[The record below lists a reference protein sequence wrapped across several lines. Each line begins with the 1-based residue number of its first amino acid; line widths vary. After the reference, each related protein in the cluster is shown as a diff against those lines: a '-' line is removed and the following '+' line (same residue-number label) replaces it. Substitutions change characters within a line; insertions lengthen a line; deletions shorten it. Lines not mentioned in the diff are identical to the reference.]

1 MNDPIAADS
10 VAVGRSYNGAVGM
23 RYRDTSLTVGFCASL
38 ALHAAVAYLMLTTY
52 TREFGRVYLNAD
64 SSVQAAAMRRPALVP
79 VFNPPAPDDIGQAN
93 GRGEYNDSTPGD
105 TPMAARQADE
115 LQALL
120 SRATPGN
127 HGTTGD
133 RPTNTKTDVGD
144 PGQNQLA
151 APVMPGAPGKPGA
164 PGAAGAP
171 GMPGSAAAASPPAP
185 QSPAPPQPPD
195 SSGTPAAIAANNPGQ
210 MGLEQSQPT
219 PRLTPQAPAIK
230 PQSPPAAANK
240 PDPSEIAMG
249 AIPPPAIH
257 SQAQTSPP
265 TTTPNTAAAPDATPV
280 ALAMAINPPAPA
292 ASAAEANSSASAL
305 AHPPT
310 PAASSAETDHD
321 TAAAPASGSAGQSG
335 QNGAGGSGASA
346 VAASS
351 PGRPIPQSESDSDP
365 FSKAFAVNFRAGRVD
380 ARTGRKIK
388 TVRPDLSLAAM
399 YDLAGGANPS
409 VTVKA
414 RIDETGA
421 VTDVAIL
428 TSSGV
433 NEIDLPCLR
442 AVQQWW
448 IDPALDAQGK
458 PIKDVVVI
466 RINFR

>member
-1 MNDPIAADS
+1 
-10 VAVGRSYNGAVGM
+10 M
-23 RYRDTSLTVGFCASL
+23 RYRDTSLTIGFCASL

-52 TREFGRVYLNAD
+52 TREFGRVYVNAD

-105 TPMAARQADE
+105 TPMAARQAEE

-133 RPTNTKTDVGD
+133 RPTNAKTDVGD

-171 GMPGSAAAASPPAP
+171 GMPGSSAAASPPAAQP
-185 QSPAPPQPPD
+185 PAPPQPPD
-195 SSGTPAAIAANNPGQ
+195 SSATPAAVAANNAGQ

-230 PQSPPAAANK
+230 PQAAPAAANR
-240 PDPSEIAMG
+240 PDPSEIATG
-249 AIPPPAIH
+249 AIPPTAIH
-257 SQAQTSPP
+257 SQAQTPPP
-265 TTTPNTAAAPDATPV
+265 TTMPETAAAPDATPV
-280 ALAMAINPPAPA
+280 ALAMAINPPVPT
-292 ASAAEANSSASAL
+292 ASAAEASSSAAAP

-321 TAAAPASGSAGQSG
+321 TTAASASGSAGQAGRSGQSG
-335 QNGAGGSGASA
+335 QNGAGGSGANA

-351 PGRPIPQSESDSDP
+351 PGRPIPQSDSDSDP
-365 FSKAFAVNFRAGRVD
+365 FSKAFAVNFQAGRVD

-421 VTDVAIL
+421 VTDVSIL

-448 IDPALDAQGK
+448 IDPARDAQGK